1 MALFQI
7 DLYNAGRV
15 WQAPVGAF
23 VRLEGTVLHDDISEF
38 QFTVKATHKRLGL
51 MLTPGTRAKLRLR
64 GDKLIEGPI
73 RTHAG
78 EGPGTATTFTFGVED
93 NFRVLKNFLVYQ
105 VPGGTMAQQ
114 ASAYNWTQTGNIETV
129 FKNMVSL
136 NIGSRSVEPIII
148 APNLGR
154 GGTITSSARMA
165 TVFNEM
171 FPLLE
176 SKGLGAK
183 VDASPAGLTV
193 DVFAPGTYANKL
205 STQSRIIRKWKYK
218 LDAPDVTNVV
228 VGGQGQGTARVF
240 IERSDSARSVLWG
253 DRIEVFRDARDAAAT
268 ATLQER
274 GDETLF
280 DGAGSVSLEAVL
292 AETTDFRFMGPNGV
306 KVGQIVTAEI
316 GNGISVTDIL
326 REVNFSWDADSG
338 LEMKAQIGR
347 TLTPIAQV
355 TNAMQRLSNSYNKLK
370 ASQ

>member
-7 DLYNAGRV
+7 DLFDNNRV
-15 WQAPVGAF
+15 WKAPVGAF
-23 VRLEGTVLHDDISEF
+23 VSIEGTVKHDDISVCE
-38 QFTVKATHKRLGL
+38 FTVKANHKRLGL
-51 MLTPGTRAKLRLR
+51 MLTPGTRARIRLR
-64 GDKLIEGPI
+64 GEKLIEGPI
-73 RTHAG
+73 RTHGG
-78 EGPGTATTFTFGVED
+78 EGPGIATTYTFGVED
-93 NFRVLKNFLVYQ
+93 NFRILKNFLVYQ

-114 ASAYNWTQTGNIETV
+114 ATAYNWTQTGNIETV

-136 NIGSRSVEPIII
+136 NLGSRSVEPIII

-193 DVFAPGTYANKL
+193 DVFAPGTYPNKL

-218 LDAPDVTNVV
+218 LEAPDVTNVV

-240 IERSDSARSVLWG
+240 IERSDAARSALWG
-253 DRIEVFRDARDAAAT
+253 DRIEVFRDARDAAAL

-280 DGAGSVSLEAVL
+280 DGQGSVSLEAVL
-292 AETTDFRFMGPNGV
+292 AETTDFKFMGPNGV
-306 KVGQIVTAEI
+306 KVGQVVTAEI
-316 GNGISVTDIL
+316 GNGITITDIL
-326 REVNFSWDADSG
+326 REVNFSWDAESG
-338 LEMKAQIGR
+338 FEMKAQIGR
-347 TLTPIAQV
+347 TLSPIAQV
-355 TNAMQRLSNSYNKLK
+355 TNAMQRLANSTNKLK